1 MEQSNSNASCS
12 LTDEEL
18 IDRII
23 EFELDAQ
30 DLKQLEQFFWN
41 CQYDFYK
48 KESRED
54 LLAAAQYYELDLT

>member
-1 MEQSNSNASCS
+1 MEQSNTITCS
-12 LTDEEL
+12 LTNEEL

-23 EFELDAQ
+23 QYELDAQ
-30 DLKQLEQFFWN
+30 DLKQLEQFFWD

-54 LLAAAQYYELDLT
+54 LINAAQYYKLELT

>member
-1 MEQSNSNASCS
+1 MEQSNTITCS
-12 LTDEEL
+12 LTDNEL

-23 EFELDAQ
+23 DFELNAQ
-30 DLKQLEQFFWN
+30 DSKDLADFFWS

>member
-1 MEQSNSNASCS
+1 MEQSNTIACS

-23 EFELDAQ
+23 DFELNAQ
-30 DLKQLEQFFWN
+30 DLKQLEQFFWD

>member
-1 MEQSNSNASCS
+1 MEQSNAIDCS

-23 EFELDAQ
+23 AFELDAQ
-30 DLKQLEQFFWN
+30 DLKQLEQFFWD

-54 LLAAAQYYELDLT
+54 LINAAQYYELDLT